1 MNLFTKQ
8 KQNHR
13 LRKQTYG
20 YQRGKLEGR
29 GKLGVWDW
37 HIYTAVF
44 KIDNQQGCTVQ
55 HRELYSIFCNNLN
68 GKRIWKSI
76 DICITESLC
85 YTSETKTTLYMNH
98 TPILK
103 NK

>member
-29 GKLGVWDW
+29 GKLGVWD
-37 HIYTAVF
+37 
-44 KIDNQQGCTVQ
+44 
-55 HRELYSIFCNNLN
+55 
-68 GKRIWKSI
+68 
-76 DICITESLC
+76 
-85 YTSETKTTLYMNH
+85 
-98 TPILK
+98 
-103 NK
+103 